1 MTRRLNAISRLR
13 YPLVAVAAAL
23 VLVIG
28 YAAFTAARNLG
39 TGAAPSRGGA
49 TATNAMGP
57 VGFKVKVDQVQRSD
71 GEIIVTL
78 TFENT
83 SDSQQRADPADFR
96 LKVSGREV
104 TPSFGAT
111 CSNWGRVDLYP
122 PSGSNEP
129 LRDPNG
135 TKAPATWG
143 PATLCFA
150 DSAAPSDLVL
160 VWSPDVA
167 FGPLSG
173 TSEIDLGR
181 Y

>member
-1 MTRRLNAISRLR
+1 MISVISRLR
-13 YPLVAVAAAL
+13 YPLAAIATAA
-23 VLVIG
+23 VLVVG
-28 YAAFTAARNLG
+28 YAVFKAASNVG
-39 TGAAPSRGGA
+39 IGAAPSRGGA
-49 TATNAMGP
+49 TATNVMGT

-71 GEIIVTL
+71 GKVIVML

-83 SDSQQRADPADFR
+83 SDSQQRADPADFI
-96 LKVSGREV
+96 LKVGGHDIA
-104 TPSFGAT
+104 PSFGAP

-122 PSGSNEP
+122 PAGSNEP

-150 DSAAPSDLVL
+150 DSATPSDLVL
-160 VWSPDVA
+160 VWNPDVA

-173 TSEIDLGR
+173 TSEIDLGS

>member
-1 MTRRLNAISRLR
+1 MSRFR
-13 YPLVAVAAAL
+13 YPLAAIAVVA

-28 YAAFTAARNLG
+28 YAAFKATSNLG
-39 TGAAPSRGGA
+39 MGAPPSRGGA
-49 TATNAMGP
+49 TATNAMGT

-71 GEIIVTL
+71 DEVIVTL
-78 TFENT
+78 TFDNT
-83 SDSQQRADPADFR
+83 SDSQQRADPADFNLR
-96 LKVSGREV
+96 IDGHNVP
-104 TPSFGAT
+104 PSFGAK

-122 PSGSNEP
+122 ASGSNEP
-129 LRDPNG
+129 LRDPSG
-135 TKAPATWG
+135 TRAPANWG
-143 PATLCFA
+143 PAKLCFA

-160 VWSPDVA
+160 EWNPDVA